1 MGLMDGILGGAVG
14 AGMASV
20 VHNLIEKHGGLQ
32 GIVAQFEQQG
42 LGATIKSW
50 IGTGPNQP
58 IAPAQ
63 VQQALGADAIKDL
76 NAKTGISTTDLLAKL
91 SAILPEAIDKMTPNG
106 TIPAK

>member
-58 IAPAQ
+58 IAPTQ